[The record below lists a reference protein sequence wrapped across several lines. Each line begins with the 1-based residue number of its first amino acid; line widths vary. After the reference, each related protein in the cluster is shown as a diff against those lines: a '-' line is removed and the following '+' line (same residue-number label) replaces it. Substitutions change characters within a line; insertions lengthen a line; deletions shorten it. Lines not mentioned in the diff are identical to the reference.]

1 MAVFRDFSFSKGG
14 ISQDFSSFA
23 TALKNPLYDIAY
35 VANEIASQEAKFC
48 YFEYVG
54 FNILYNKFDIKKYTL
69 SDSTKIYTIKDK
81 QSGEEMNIAVRG
93 CAIPAGF

>member
-1 MAVFRDFSFSKGG
+1 M
-14 ISQDFSSFA
+14 
-23 TALKNPLYDIAY
+23 YDLAS

-54 FNILYNKFDIKKYTL
+54 FNILYNDFDIRKDTL
-69 SDSTKIYTIKDK
+69 SDSTKIYTIKHK
-81 QSGEEMNIAVRG
+81 KTAAEMNIAVRG